1 MPRSSIAVQTRC
13 IFALVSLVCGC
24 GEGAAT
30 PVRGPAP
37 SATATPRE
45 MPSAAPLSEGTAE
58 HQNAGP
64 AASAVVSSG
73 STASVG
79 HLLGGGR
86 LAHVFETL
94 AALEDGHA
102 HDDVRVLQY
111 GDSHTASDM
120 GVSAFRRVL
129 QARFGDGGRG
139 FVAVGRPWSTY
150 SLDGVHTG
158 MEGVFASTKPTGHR
172 SSPLPAALEGRYG
185 LLGIGI
191 AAGKQRSRAWSDVA
205 APASRVELAYAQ
217 EPAGGSFDVFVDGT
231 RTVHVSTQ
239 SPDTKSGWSAF
250 DVPDAPHRIE
260 VRTAGDGDVVLYGM
274 SLDRSQAGVVVDTL
288 GINGAQVFTPLRWSE
303 DHFTEQLRHA
313 APDLVVLAYGTNES
327 MQPGLT
333 DANYERAIVDM
344 LGRVAR
350 AAPTASCLLLGP
362 PDMAQHDKGRNAWY
376 TWPRIGEVIAVQ
388 KRVADAAGCA
398 FFDQREAMGGPGS
411 IIRWASEPE
420 PRANFDRVHLRRSG
434 YTQVGTAFATDLMR
448 AYDEWRAERGLPP
461 TNASRTWGTATR

>member
-1 MPRSSIAVQTRC
+1 M
-13 IFALVSLVCGC
+13 
-24 GEGAAT
+24 
-30 PVRGPAP
+30 
-37 SATATPRE
+37 
-45 MPSAAPLSEGTAE
+45 
-58 HQNAGP
+58 
-64 AASAVVSSG
+64 
-73 STASVG
+73 
-79 HLLGGGR
+79 
-86 LAHVFETL
+86 L

-120 GVSAFRRVL
+120 GVSAFRRTL

-139 FVAVGRPWSTY
+139 FAAVGRPWSTY

-158 MEGVFASTKPTGHR
+158 MEGAFVSTRGHR
-172 SSPLPAALEGRYG
+172 GAPASLEGRSG
-185 LLGIGI
+185 LLGIGVM
-191 AAGKQRSRAWSDVA
+191 ANQQRGRAWDEVA
-205 APASRVELAYAQ
+205 APASRIELAYAQ
-217 EPAGGSFDVFVDGT
+217 EPSGGSFDVFIDGT
-231 RTVHVSTQ
+231 RAGSVSTRA
-239 SPDTKSGWSAF
+239 PDTKSGWSVF
-250 DVPDAPHRIE
+250 EVPDAPHRVE
-260 VRTAGDGDVVLYGM
+260 VRAAGDGDVVLYGM

-303 DHFTEQLRHA
+303 EHFAEQLRHA

-333 DANYERAIVDM
+333 DAAYERGIVDM

-350 AAPTASCLLLGP
+350 ATPTASCLLLGP
-362 PDMAQHDKGRNAWY
+362 PDMAQHTKGRNDWS
-376 TWPRIGEVIAVQ
+376 TWPRIGEIIAVQ

-411 IIRWASEPE
+411 IIQWASEPE

-461 TNASRTWGTATR
+461 KMANR